1 MPSKPPAPSEP
12 ADYRRWKTH
21 AAALLDR
28 QGISPGM
35 MRERD
40 CRQLFIK
47 APTHGSH
54 RNISFD
60 ENQHSSELM
69 LRAWKLQSRLILPAA
84 RSSPQ
89 RQTRAKGV

>member
-1 MPSKPPAPSEP
+1 MPHKPPAPCEP
-12 ADYRRWKTH
+12 ADYRAWKAR
-21 AAALLDR
+21 AAAMLERAGHFAGHDAGTRPLAIVH
-28 QGISPGM
+28 QG
-35 MRERD
+35 
-40 CRQLFIK
+40 
-47 APTHGSH
+47 ATHGSH